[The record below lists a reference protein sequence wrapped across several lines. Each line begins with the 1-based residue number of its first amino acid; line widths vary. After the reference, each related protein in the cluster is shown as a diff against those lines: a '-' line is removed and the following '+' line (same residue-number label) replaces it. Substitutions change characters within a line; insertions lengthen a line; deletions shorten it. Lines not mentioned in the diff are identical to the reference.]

1 MAERAGHQ
9 NEGDAIFMPAPV
21 GHRTAALYGVGSIGT
36 VIFIITPQILLLY
49 VLTRI
54 LQVPAQW
61 AGFAL
66 LAPKAIELALDPLIG
81 AVSDRTTSRFGRRW
95 PFMAIGALT
104 FPFAFAA
111 LFAPPTF
118 ASWPLTLAWVTGI
131 YVLATSAYTIFAV
144 PYIALVGEIAASPAE
159 RLRLV
164 AWRMG
169 FVSIGVLIAGAG
181 APLIAGMSA
190 DPRQGYA
197 IAGATLAAL
206 CLLVALASTSA
217 AWPYRLRGAAR
228 SDTPIFATVRKI
240 FRTRAYRGLWLSYA
254 VQMAG
259 VSANAALLPFA
270 VEYQLR
276 TNEDTVSLIFALM
289 TIATLVAMP
298 AAVVIGRR
306 FGQVTAYIGS
316 LILSGAGVLLFLGG
330 APGLAAPALLA
341 ATLFGVGQAGATAYP
356 FALMPTAAEADDAD
370 EAARNAGAFAGAW
383 TAGEKLGLA
392 LGGALAAAM
401 LAVIG
406 FKEGNAEQSAGTLA
420 ALPWIFAAAPAVI
433 FLLAAAPALALT
445 KSPLNRSYRT

>member
-190 DPRQGYA
+190 GLRDRGGDACSPVFARRLGIDVGCLALSPSRRRAQRYADLRDSAQNLPDARLSRPVAELCRANGRRQCERRPAPVRSG
-197 IAGATLAAL
+197 I
-206 CLLVALASTSA
+206 SA
-217 AWPYRLRGAAR
+217 AH
-228 SDTPIFATVRKI
+228 
-240 FRTRAYRGLWLSYA
+240 
-254 VQMAG
+254 Q
-259 VSANAALLPFA
+259 
-270 VEYQLR
+270 
-276 TNEDTVSLIFALM
+276 
-289 TIATLVAMP
+289 
-298 AAVVIGRR
+298 
-306 FGQVTAYIGS
+306 
-316 LILSGAGVLLFLGG
+316 
-330 APGLAAPALLA
+330 
-341 ATLFGVGQAGATAYP
+341 
-356 FALMPTAAEADDAD
+356 
-370 EAARNAGAFAGAW
+370 
-383 TAGEKLGLA
+383 
-392 LGGALAAAM
+392 
-401 LAVIG
+401 
-406 FKEGNAEQSAGTLA
+406 
-420 ALPWIFAAAPAVI
+420 
-433 FLLAAAPALALT
+433 
-445 KSPLNRSYRT
+445 